1 MRSIAR
7 GSRHSC
13 GSSAVQR
20 CPREPTQLP
29 QPYRHWPCQQPP
41 TAARSHCTASAPRD
55 QCAAATACMTMAA
68 GIPLR
73 LGYECGEAR
82 TGGPAARGNPCS
94 AGLAGGGAGAVPA
107 RVPLPRAAGD
117 GAALQPL
124 SPLPSQT
131 RTQSARRHRSRRRAL
146 HPLPEAPSRAC
157 AHPHALPRTPAHA
170 RARCSPRP
178 FPSVRQRR
186 GLPRRAHVVADQLP
200 LAVRGTALAVPD
212 AFRHAV
218 RVCRLL
224 ESSHCRVLPVRAPGS
239 QQALRCA
246 AEYGTLARPIQ
257 AHRLR
262 RRTRVPAR
270 VPHRVL
276 IPARAAHHV
285 KPPPLR
291 PPANTCPCRRT
302 QPLRCSVA
310 AHDAHQR
317 QPCLRA

>member
-1 MRSIAR
+1 MPGAR
-7 GSRHSC
+7 
-13 GSSAVQR
+13 
-20 CPREPTQLP
+20 P
-29 QPYRHWPCQQPP
+29 
-41 TAARSHCTASAPRD
+41 
-55 QCAAATACMTMAA
+55 A
-68 GIPLR
+68 G
-73 LGYECGEAR
+73 GEALDR
-82 TGGPAARGNPCS
+82 LDR
-94 AGLAGGGAGAVPA
+94 
-107 RVPLPRAAGD
+107 RV
-117 GAALQPL
+117 
-124 SPLPSQT
+124 
-131 RTQSARRHRSRRRAL
+131 RRRAVCV
-146 HPLPEAPSRAC
+146 R
-157 AHPHALPRTPAHA
+157 
-170 RARCSPRP
+170 SPRP
-178 FPSVRQRR
+178 HVATQWNAVDQSAANPHRSCALLARVSAAAANSTALPSASRGALACMPPSPCFCRAHRPMLAHAAHPGRSHPSVSA
-186 GLPRRAHVVADQLP
+186 GAYPAVSALHVVADQLP
-200 LAVRGTALAVPD
+200 LAVRGTALASPD

-246 AEYGTLARPIQ
+246 AEYGTPAPPIQ